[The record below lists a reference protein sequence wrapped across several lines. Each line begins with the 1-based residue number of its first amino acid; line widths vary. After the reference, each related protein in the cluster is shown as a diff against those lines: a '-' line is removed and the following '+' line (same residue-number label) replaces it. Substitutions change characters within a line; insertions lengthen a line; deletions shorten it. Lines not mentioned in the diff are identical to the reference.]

1 MKIQKIELFI
11 PKFEETAAF
20 YKEKLNFPLLQRS
33 HHQASFKIGQSTLVL
48 HREEKENNYYHYA
61 INIPPNLFQEA
72 KLWLKERITLLL
84 EDGKDDIHFTE
95 SKAMAM
101 YFEDPAGNIVEFI
114 SRYET
119 SPKVYSIH
127 FTPEHMQEISEI
139 GVSTNNT
146 HELAEKLQSM
156 GIPVRNNEPIHYE
169 KYLNFFGEWEEGAFI
184 ILGPLGRRWL
194 FSEKVGIK
202 APVIIETD
210 RGVVDLTN
218 I

>member
-1 MKIQKIELFI
+1 MKIRRIELFI
-11 PKFEETAAF
+11 PNFEETVAF
-20 YKEKLNFPLLQRS
+20 YMEKLNFPLLQKS
-33 HHQASFKIGQSTLVL
+33 HHKALFKIGQSTLVL
-48 HREEKENNYYHYA
+48 HKEEKESNYYHYA

-72 KLWLKERITLLL
+72 KLWLKERTSLLL
-84 EDGKDDIHFTE
+84 ENGKDNIHFTE

-119 SPKVYSIH
+119 STKVESTH
-127 FTPEHMQEISEI
+127 FTPQHMQEISEI
-139 GVSTNNT
+139 GVSTDNI

-169 KYLNFFGEWEEGAFI
+169 KYLNFFGEWEDSAFI